1 MKKVGIL
8 GGTFDPPHL
17 GHLLIAEQVKEAF
30 SLEEVWFIPANEP
43 PHKEKASTRAYHRL
57 NMLQL
62 ALKDNPAFKISRIE
76 IDRKGKSYTIDT
88 VKELLRKYPTIDFY
102 FIIGQDMVEYLP
114 HWYKID
120 ELIQLITFVGVGR
133 PGYPLETPYPVL
145 PLHMPMIDISSTL
158 LRERMKNNQT
168 VKYLIPS
175 SVDRYIKE
183 KGLYGMGRNQK

>member
-43 PHKEKASTRAYHRL
+43 PHKEKASTSAYHRL

-102 FIIGQDMVEYLP
+102 FIIGADMVEYLP